1 MSDYPLVP
9 IPELVMYNMFEVK
22 MRYFFYLLSLLW
34 KKGLKD
40 LFISET
46 GDKIT
51 IDNPGVSDIEV
62 KKYLV
67 EIYYDVLD
75 KNVKDDYRI
84 NNIERLE
91 DPEYQNFIKKYLP
104 LESKKQI
111 TINQIPL
118 DKLVLS
124 DS

>member
-1 MSDYPLVP
+1 V
-9 IPELVMYNMFEVK
+9 
-22 MRYFFYLLSLLW
+22 FFSTLLLIL
-34 KKGLKD
+34 
-40 LFISET
+40 
-46 GDKIT
+46 
-51 IDNPGVSDIEV
+51 